1 MPSKSLADLL
11 AILDFVRREPLP
23 RAVMD
28 QDLILCVNYLGCGF
42 KFATKIIVD
51 IFFNNKQAVK

>member
-11 AILDFVRREPLP
+11 AILDFVLREPLP

-28 QDLILCVNYLGCGF
+28 QDLILSVS
-42 KFATKIIVD
+42 II
-51 IFFNNKQAVK
+51 